1 MISLFSFWKSTRHA
15 IRGLAGVA
23 RAEHSFRVQLFFG
36 LAALVLAL
44 VLPLDTWE
52 RILVFLMSA
61 AVLVLEVMNSIVER
75 LIDAVQ
81 PRLNPMVREVKDM
94 MAGTVFLTSVVA
106 AVVGIMIFGPYLWL
120 AIDWLAGVL

>member
-1 MISLFSFWKSTRHA
+1 MISLFSFLKSTRHA

-23 RAEHSFRVQLFFG
+23 RAEHSFRVQLSFA
-36 LAALVLAL
+36 LAVVVMAI
-44 VLPLDTWE
+44 VLPLDVWE

-81 PRLNPMVREVKDM
+81 PRFNPMVREVKDM

-120 AIDWLAGVL
+120 LIDWLAVVL